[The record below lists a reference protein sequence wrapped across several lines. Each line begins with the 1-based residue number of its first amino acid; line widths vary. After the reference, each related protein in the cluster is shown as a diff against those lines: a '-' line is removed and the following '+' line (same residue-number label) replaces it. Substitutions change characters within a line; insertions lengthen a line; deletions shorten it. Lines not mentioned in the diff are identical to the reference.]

1 PDGVTAREPAPPAAP
16 AAAPRWALDA
26 AAEGGLAIG
35 GSGSGA
41 GGALGL
47 RWQALR
53 RVGLRLGVAGRF
65 GQIGQAHATMMTFSA
80 AGGVIASVLE
90 PRPDRRLALAL
101 RADALLLY
109 ETLSHFSSDND
120 QPVRQ
125 GRLVPGATV
134 MAELRWSLGTA
145 AALLLAAGP
154 EVVFGTTRVFVHDA
168 EVTTLAPVRA
178 VVLGG

>member
-109 ETLSHFSSDND
+109 ETLSHFSSDDD

-134 MAELRWSLGTA
+134 
-145 AALLLAAGP
+145 LLAAGP

-178 VVLGG
+178 VVLGGLTAAF